1 MIRNRKSLKM
11 TNEILFAGV
20 GWGDPV
26 QEESSCSSLQEE
38 GAACLKGGDTG
49 KVPGWRERLR
59 EREVPRLCVTTT
71 ATHHTRNFDDG
82 IF

>member
-1 MIRNRKSLKM
+1 M

-49 KVPGWRERLR
+49 KVPGRER
-59 EREVPRLCVTTT
+59 
-71 ATHHTRNFDDG
+71 G
-82 IF
+82 